1 MHQRQGPDVQEARLL
16 DGHATGAPEKY
27 LAAIGKGGRR
37 IDAGAGIKAR
47 NSKGKAGGP
56 AISMTG

>member
-1 MHQRQGPDVQEARLL
+1 MCNKHRLL
-16 DGHATGAPEKY
+16 DGHATGAPEKD
-27 LAAIGKGGRR
+27 LAAIEKVGRR

-56 AISMTG
+56 AIFMTG